1 MPVLNW
7 VGKEQIIN
15 HHKKVQYH
23 VLNGQYSFDK
33 TGQHK
38 YDKTVENM
46 VIQGDNL
53 DALKTLLPKYEG
65 KIKCVYID
73 PPYNTGNKDWCY
85 NDNVDAPIF
94 QKWLQ
99 DALKEKES
107 ERFVHI
113 DDLNRH
119 DKWLCMM
126 YPRLKLI
133 HKLMSKDGVIFV
145 SIDDNEFF
153 NLKCICDEIF
163 GANNCIATL
172 VWKKKSGGG
181 SDTKFIAVDHEYV
194 LVYAKDQ
201 SIQNRWFIPM
211 TDEQRK
217 DYKYKDSNYDRYGP
231 YKIKNLYQSG
241 IDTNRPNLRYAITSP
256 EGTEIWPPTIW
267 RWSKETFNEALS
279 NDEIEFVKKK
289 DGTWNVYTKMYLHK
303 GDSEYQVKP
312 RSILLNS
319 GMTRDGNKEI
329 KELFGESVFD
339 YPKPTKLI
347 MDLISIV
354 TNDGDV
360 ILDSFAGSGTTA
372 HAILKLNKNDGEQ
385 RKFIMIEQSPD
396 YADAVTAERVKRVI
410 SGYGNYAGIDSS
422 FSFYTLGEPLF
433 VDDCLNEK
441 VDTELI
447 REYIYYSETKQQYN
461 KDCCVNDFHLGT
473 SNGTAYYFYYETN
486 QETVLNEASF
496 EQIKTDAQGHVIFAD
511 SCVLSKE
518 QLQKNGIIFKK
529 IPRDISRV

>member
-1 MPVLNW
+1 M
-7 VGKEQIIN
+7 II
-15 HHKKVQYH
+15 H
-23 VLNGQYSFDK
+23 
-33 TGQHK
+33 
-38 YDKTVENM
+38 
-46 VIQGDNL
+46 GDNL
-53 DALKTLLPKYEG
+53 YALKSLLPKYEG
-65 KIKCVYID
+65 KIKCIYID

-126 YPRLKLI
+126 YPRLSLI
-133 HKLMSKDGVIFV
+133 HKLMSKDGVIFI
-145 SIDDNEFF
+145 SIDDNELF

-163 GANNCIATL
+163 GSSNCIATL

-181 SDTKFIAVDHEYV
+181 SDTRFIAVDHEYV
-194 LVYAKDQ
+194 LVYSKDQ
-201 SIQNRWFIPM
+201 TIQDRWFIPM
-211 TDEQRK
+211 TEEQRK
-217 DYKYKDSNYDRYGP
+217 DYKYRDSNYERYGP

-241 IDTNRPNLRYAITSP
+241 IDTNRPNLRYAIISP

-279 NDEIEFVKKK
+279 NGEIEFVKKK
-289 DGTWNVYTKMYLHK
+289 DGMWNVYTKMYLHK

-329 KELFGESVFD
+329 KELFGDSVFD

-354 TNDGDV
+354 TDEGDI

-372 HAILKLNKNDGEQ
+372 HAILKLNKNDGIH
-385 RKFIMIEQSPD
+385 RKFIMIDNLQ
-396 YADAVTAERVKRVI
+396 I
-410 SGYGNYAGIDSS
+410 
-422 FSFYTLGEPLF
+422 TLRL
-433 VDDCLNEK
+433 
-441 VDTELI
+441 
-447 REYIYYSETKQQYN
+447 
-461 KDCCVNDFHLGT
+461 
-473 SNGTAYYFYYETN
+473 
-486 QETVLNEASF
+486 
-496 EQIKTDAQGHVIFAD
+496 
-511 SCVLSKE
+511 
-518 QLQKNGIIFKK
+518 
-529 IPRDISRV
+529 

>member
-7 VGKEQIIN
+7 VGKDQIVN
-15 HHKKVQYH
+15 HHKKVQYR

-33 TGQHK
+33 TGKHD
-38 YDKTVENM
+38 YDSNIGNM

-53 DALKTLLPKYEG
+53 DALKSLLPNYEG
-65 KIKCVYID
+65 RIKCVYID

-85 NDNVDAPIF
+85 NDNVDSPIF

-107 ERFVHI
+107 ERFVHL

-133 HKLMSKDGVIFV
+133 HKLMSEEGVIFI
-145 SIDDNEFF
+145 SIDDNELF

-163 GANNCIATL
+163 GSNNCITTL
-172 VWKKKSGGG
+172 IWKKKSGGG
-181 SDTKFIAVDHEYV
+181 SDTRFIAVDHEYV
-194 LVYAKDQ
+194 LVYAKNL
-201 SIQNRWFIPM
+201 SVQNRWFVPM
-211 TDEQRK
+211 TEDQRK
-217 DYKYKDSNYDRYGP
+217 DYKYRDSNYERYGS
-231 YKIKNLYQSG
+231 YKTKNLYQSG
-241 IDTNRPNLRYAITSP
+241 IDTNRPNLRYAIISP

-267 RWSKETFNEALS
+267 RWSKETFNEALA
-279 NDEIEFVKKK
+279 NGEIEFIKKK

-329 KELFGESVFD
+329 KDLFGESVFD
-339 YPKPTKLI
+339 YPKPTQLI
-347 MDLISIV
+347 MDLVSII
-354 TNDGDV
+354 TDKDDI

-372 HAILKLNKNDGEQ
+372 HAILKLNENDGGH
-385 RKFIMIEQSPD
+385 RKFIIIEQSPE
-396 YADAVTAERVKRVI
+396 YGETVTAERVKKVI
-410 SGYGNYAGIDSS
+410 QGYGNHSGIDSS
-422 FSFYTLGEPLF
+422 FSFYTLGEQLF
-433 VDDCLNEK
+433 VNDMLNENID
-441 VDTELI
+441 VELI
-447 REYIYYSETKQQYN
+447 REYIFYSETKQHYDKKYRN
-461 KDCCVNDFHLGT
+461 ANYLLGI
-473 SNGTAYYFYYETN
+473 SNGTAYYFYFN
-486 QETVLNEASF
+486 PRQETVLNESSF
-496 EQIKTDAQGHVIFAD
+496 ESLKINVSNHVIFAD
-511 SCVLSKE
+511 SCVLSKD
-518 QLQKNGIIFKK
+518 QLQQNGIIFKK